1 MLIELSALEIHT
13 LQMGTIVL
21 ETVMKEHGF
30 DDNAKDIKALFDK
43 LADAQAKIREEY
55 K

>member
-1 MLIELSALEIHT
+1 MLIELSALEINT

-21 ETVMKEHGF
+21 ETVMKEYGF
-30 DDNAKDIKALFDK
+30 DDKAKDIKVLFDK

>member
-30 DDNAKDIKALFDK
+30 DDKAKEFL
-43 LADAQAKIREEY
+43 LQLY
-55 K
+55 KFEI